1 MRIKLTVD
9 AGLIL
14 VAAAAATVV
23 VSPGAPTREAQ
34 VRLVDDTVA
43 MDPPPPVVPG
53 DGSLAD
59 GQVLTPFDV
68 QNPAIGR
75 LDPHLLA
82 AVQNAANAAFV
93 DGITMTINSGWRSPE
108 FQQHLLD
115 DAVQMYGSFDA
126 ARQYVQTPAMSK
138 HVIGQAVD
146 VGGVGADQWLIA
158 NGSRYG
164 LCQIYANEL
173 WHFEL
178 ATDASGV
185 CPPLLPNAAG

>member
-1 MRIKLTVD
+1 MKLPVD
-9 AGLIL
+9 AGLML
-14 VAAAAATVV
+14 VAAAVATVV
-23 VSPGAPTREAQ
+23 VAPGALGREPQ

-82 AVQNAANAAFV
+82 AIQNAANAASAE
-93 DGITMTINSGWRSPE
+93 GITMTITSGWRSPE

-115 DAVQMYGSFDA
+115 DAVQTYGSFDA

-173 WHFEL
+173 WHFEF
-178 ATDASGV
+178 ATDAAGI

>member
-9 AGLIL
+9 AGLML
-14 VAAAAATVV
+14 VAAAVATVV
-23 VSPGAPTREAQ
+23 VSPAAPTRVAQ

-68 QNPAIGR
+68 QNTAIGR
-75 LDPHLLA
+75 LEPHLLA
-82 AVQNAANAAFV
+82 AIQNAANAASA
-93 DGITMTINSGWRSPE
+93 DGITMTITSGWRSPE

-115 DAVQMYGSFDA
+115 DAVQTYGSFDA

-146 VGGVGADQWLIA
+146 VGGLAADA
-158 NGSRYG
+158 
-164 LCQIYANEL
+164 A
-173 WHFEL
+173 
-178 ATDASGV
+178 GV